1 MKTMKILI
9 VILIILCTAFTFYIL
24 GMFSISSS
32 VQELTI
38 DTAESSATVFITEY
52 TNSNAGY
59 EVYVSSINDWDMIHC
74 FTYDGIE
81 FINPKGKVL
90 LTDSIYRTPA
100 IGITKEFTIY
110 TTETGMDYI
119 TFMITGK

>member
-9 VILIILCTAFTFYIL
+9 VILIILCTAFTFYIP

-38 DTAESSATVFITEY
+38 DTAESSATAIIAEY

-59 EVYVSSINDWDMIHC
+59 EVYVSSINDWDIHY

-81 FINPKGKVL
+81 FRNPKGKVL

>member
-1 MKTMKILI
+1 MKILI
-9 VILIILCTAFTFYIL
+9 VLICILCTAFTAYIP
-24 GMFSISSS
+24 GMLSISSD
-32 VQELTI
+32 VQIVI
-38 DTAESSATVFITEY
+38 DNNSATVFITEY

-81 FINPKGKVL
+81 FRNPKGKVL

>member
-1 MKTMKILI
+1 MKILT
-9 VILIILCTAFTFYIL
+9 VLICILCTAFTFYIP

-59 EVYVSSINDWDMIHC
+59 EVYVSSINDWDILY

-81 FINPKGKVL
+81 FRNPKGKVL